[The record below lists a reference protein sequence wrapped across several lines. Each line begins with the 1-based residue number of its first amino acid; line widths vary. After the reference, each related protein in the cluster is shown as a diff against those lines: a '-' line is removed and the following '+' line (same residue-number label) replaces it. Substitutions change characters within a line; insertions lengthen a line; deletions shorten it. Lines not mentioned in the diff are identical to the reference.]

1 MYFEILFSVSLFH
14 CIYLYIYQYS
24 WPINNWGFRST
35 DCMVENPRVTL
46 QLAPTFT
53 VLHPCLN
60 QLWSAIAFVVGVV
73 QSLSCVRFFL
83 TPHSA
88 ALQASLSLTISQ
100 SLPKFMSTESM
111 IPSKHPILCHSL
123 LLLLQSF
130 LASGSFSMSGL
141 PCPPSGDHPNPGIN
155 LHLSYLLRWQA
166 SSLPLAPPGKPHCS
180 IYYH

>member
-1 MYFEILFSVSLFH
+1 MYFENLFSVSLFH

-46 QLAPTFT
+46 QLAPIFT

-60 QLWSAIAFVVGVV
+60 QLWSAIAFVVDVV

-88 ALQASLSLTISQ
+88 ALQASLFLTISQ
-100 SLPKFMSTESM
+100 SLPKFMSIESM
-111 IPSKHPILCHSL
+111 MPSSVTLFSFCFNLSQHQGLFQWVVCHAFLQGIIPI
-123 LLLLQSF
+123 Q
-130 LASGSFSMSGL
+130 GSTYIFHISCIGRPVL
-141 PCPPSGDHPNPGIN
+141 
-155 LHLSYLLRWQA
+155 
-166 SSLPLAPPGKPHCS
+166 
-180 IYYH
+180 YH